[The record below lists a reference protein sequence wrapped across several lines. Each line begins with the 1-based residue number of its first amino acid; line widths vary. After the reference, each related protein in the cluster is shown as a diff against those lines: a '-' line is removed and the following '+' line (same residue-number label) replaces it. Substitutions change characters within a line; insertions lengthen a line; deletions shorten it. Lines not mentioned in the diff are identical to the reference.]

1 MSALID
7 LIAGSTITAV
17 IGIAAVLI
25 GIVVSV
31 VAMVAP
37 GRARIARSRRRPNS
51 EPSPSPLAGAAQLAT
66 AIMDK
71 ALQSE
76 RAGGLE
82 NYLERAGVK
91 AAPQD
96 LALLVV
102 VAALVAGAL
111 GFAIGGLLLAILFT
125 ALVPLGTKLFLDF
138 KTKRRQ
144 KAFAGQLDD
153 SLQLMASNLRAGHSL
168 QQALQSVAKEAEE
181 PTSDEFFR
189 AINAS
194 RVGRDLTAALEETA
208 VRMDSQDFVWV
219 TQAISINRE
228 VGGNL
233 ADVLDGVSNTIRER
247 DQIRRQVKSLS
258 AEGKLSAIVL
268 MALPVGIVLFLSM
281 TNPGYIGRFLD
292 GIVGYA
298 LIGLC
303 VVLLGVGSL
312 WLKKVVQIK
321 F

>member
-1 MSALID
+1 MSAIID
-7 LIAGSTITAV
+7 AIVGSTWTAV
-17 IGIAAVLI
+17 LGVAVC
-25 GIVVSV
+25 V
-31 VAMVAP
+31 VAIALIVLAMFGP
-37 GRARIARSRRRPNS
+37 GRVRLARSRRRPDA
-51 EPSPSPLAGAAQLAT
+51 EPPASPLAGAAKVAT
-66 AIMDK
+66 AIMDR

-82 NYLERAGVK
+82 AYLERAGVK
-91 AAPQD
+91 AAPQE

-102 VAALVAGAL
+102 VAALVVGAL
-111 GFAIGGLLLAILFT
+111 AFVIAGPLLAILLT
-125 ALVPLGTKLFLDF
+125 ALVPIGAKLFLDF

-144 KAFAGQLDD
+144 KAFGNQLDD

-168 QQALQSVAKEAEE
+168 QQALHSVAKEAEA

-194 RVGRDLTAALEETA
+194 RVGRDLTSALEETA
-208 VRMDSQDFVWV
+208 LRMDSQDFVWV

-233 ADVLDGVSNTIRER
+233 ADVLDGVSSTIRER

-281 TNPGYIGRFLD
+281 TNPGYMGRFMD
-292 GIVGYA
+292 GLVGYS

-303 VVLLGVGSL
+303 LVLLTVGSL
-312 WLKKVVQIK
+312 WLRKVVQIK